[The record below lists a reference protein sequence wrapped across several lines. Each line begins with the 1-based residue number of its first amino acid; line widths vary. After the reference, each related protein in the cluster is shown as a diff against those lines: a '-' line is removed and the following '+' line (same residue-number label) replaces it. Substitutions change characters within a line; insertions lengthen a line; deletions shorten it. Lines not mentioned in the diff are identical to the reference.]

1 MKGTDRFVVDDVVC
15 AVHGASLKVANLSVG
30 GVIVPAPPAVHLA
43 PPLGEML
50 EMDVALKG
58 RPPFR
63 VTGKVAWINE
73 AKEPRAPDL
82 PQGFGFK
89 IVKIALPDKVALLDF
104 LKRASPTRLKG
115 PTRSR

>member
-15 AVHGASLKVANLSVG
+15 AVHGATLKVANLSVG
-30 GVIVPAPPAVHLA
+30 GLFAATRSA

-58 RPPFR
+58 RAPFR

-73 AKEPRAPDL
+73 AKEPKAPDL

-89 IVKIALPDKVALLDF
+89 IIKIALPDKVALLDF
-104 LKRASPTRLKG
+104 LKRASPARVKG
-115 PTRSR
+115 PIQSR

>member
-1 MKGTDRFVVDDVVC
+1 VKGTDRFVVDDVAC
-15 AVHGASLKVANLSVG
+15 AFHGSSLKVANLSVG
-30 GVIVPAPPAVHLA
+30 GLFAATKAP

-50 EMDVALKG
+50 EMDVSLKD
-58 RPPFR
+58 RPSFR
-63 VTGKVAWINE
+63 VLGKVAWINE
-73 AKEPRAPDL
+73 AQEPKAPDL

-104 LKRASPTRLKG
+104 LKRASPSRVKG

>member
-1 MKGTDRFVVDDVVC
+1 LKGTDRFVVDDVAC
-15 AVHGASLKVANLSVG
+15 AVHGATLKVANLSVG
-30 GVIVPAPPAVHLA
+30 GLFAATPSS

-73 AKEPRAPDL
+73 AKEPKAPDL

-104 LKRASPTRLKG
+104 LKRASPARLKG

>member
-1 MKGTDRFVVDDVVC
+1 LKGTDRFVVDDVAC
-15 AVHGASLKVANLSVG
+15 AFQGVTAPVANLSVG
-30 GVIVPAPPAVHLA
+30 GLFVATVAPP
-43 PPLGEML
+43 PQGEIL
-50 EMDVALKG
+50 EMEVAIKG

-63 VTGKVAWINE
+63 VMGKVAWINE
-73 AKEPRAPDL
+73 PKEAKAPDL

-115 PTRSR
+115 PASRG

>member
-1 MKGTDRFVVDDVVC
+1 MKGTDRFAVDDVVC

-30 GVIVPAPPAVHLA
+30 GLFAATPSA

-73 AKEPRAPDL
+73 AKEPKAPDL

-89 IVKIALPDKVALLDF
+89 IVRIALPDKVALLDF

>member
-15 AVHGASLKVANLSVG
+15 ALHGATLKVANLSVG
-30 GVIVPAPPAVHLA
+30 GLFAATPSA
-43 PPLGEML
+43 PPLGEMV
-50 EMDVALKG
+50 EMDVALTG
-58 RPPFR
+58 RAPFR
-63 VTGKVAWINE
+63 VMGKVAWINE
-73 AKEPRAPDL
+73 AKEPKAPDL

-89 IVKIALPDKVALLDF
+89 IVKIALPDKVALVDF

>member
-15 AVHGASLKVANLSVG
+15 AVHGSTLKVANLSVG
-30 GVIVPAPPAVHLA
+30 GLFAATTSA

-50 EMDVALKG
+50 EMDVTLKG

-63 VTGKVAWINE
+63 VTGKVAWLNE
-73 AKEPRAPDL
+73 AKEPKAPDL

>member
-1 MKGTDRFVVDDVVC
+1 LKGTDRFVVDDVVC
-15 AVHGASLKVANLSVG
+15 AVHGATLKVANISVG
-30 GVIVPAPPAVHLA
+30 GLFAATRSAPPV
-43 PPLGEML
+43 GEML
-50 EMDVALKG
+50 EMDVELKG

-73 AKEPRAPDL
+73 AEEPKAPDL
-82 PQGFGFK
+82 PQGFGLK